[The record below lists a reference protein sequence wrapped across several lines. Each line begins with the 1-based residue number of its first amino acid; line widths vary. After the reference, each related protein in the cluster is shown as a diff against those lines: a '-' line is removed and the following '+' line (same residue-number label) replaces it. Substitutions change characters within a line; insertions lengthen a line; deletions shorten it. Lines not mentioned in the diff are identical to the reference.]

1 MALRRLMKWLGILL
15 AGVVLL
21 VAVGLLWYFW
31 PEGPNLADPVAGAY
45 RTPDD
50 ELLILVVNGEDTV
63 RVMSPESGQTRT
75 LFMTD
80 IDRFESGEGWR
91 NREPVTLRGEVLRS
105 AEGNVTALTWK
116 PEDGEEIEVERLPFR
131 ESEVYF
137 PSGDLMLR
145 GLLVLPEE
153 TDGPVAAQVAVHG
166 SGRDRAVYEYRLPYL
181 AAAHGMAGF
190 VFDKRGTGE
199 SEGKYSQNFPDL
211 AGDVKAAVEF
221 LETRPEVDPARIGLV
236 GFSQGGWIAPMAA
249 AQGAEVNTI
258 VVNYGVARPIFDE
271 DRWGYVWSL
280 RHEGFG
286 DREIAQVDAINEFA
300 SRIVDER
307 DQNAYPGLRE
317 AVAKA
322 RDEPWFPTVAKSDS
336 TVGYLASSPLPLW
349 VWEWF
354 DKLVGFEVVF
364 GVIDR
369 LYDPEATIRDLEIP
383 SLWLF
388 AGDDSSAPTPWSV
401 EVLDGLIAAG
411 APIEYEVFP
420 GIEHGMLVVEDSA
433 EQERQYLG
441 YYPGYP
447 LQYMQW
453 LQLQNGLVR
462 EEDARSEWSPSPD
475 EEPAGR

>member
-1 MALRRLMKWLGILL
+1 
-15 AGVVLL
+15 
-21 VAVGLLWYFW
+21 
-31 PEGPNLADPVAGAY
+31 
-45 RTPDD
+45 
-50 ELLILVVNGEDTV
+50 
-63 RVMSPESGQTRT
+63 
-75 LFMTD
+75 
-80 IDRFESGEGWR
+80 
-91 NREPVTLRGEVLRS
+91 
-105 AEGNVTALTWK
+105 
-116 PEDGEEIEVERLPFR
+116 
-131 ESEVYF
+131 
-137 PSGDLMLR
+137 
-145 GLLVLPEE
+145 
-153 TDGPVAAQVAVHG
+153 
-166 SGRDRAVYEYRLPYL
+166 
-181 AAAHGMAGF
+181 MAGF

-420 GIEHGMLVVEDSA
+420 GIEHGMLVVEDSP
-433 EQERQYLG
+433 EQDREYLG

-447 LQYMQW
+447 LQYMRW
-453 LQLQNGLVR
+453 LQLHNGMHQGG
-462 EEDARSEWSPSPD
+462 DAVTASPPQI
-475 EEPAGR
+475 E